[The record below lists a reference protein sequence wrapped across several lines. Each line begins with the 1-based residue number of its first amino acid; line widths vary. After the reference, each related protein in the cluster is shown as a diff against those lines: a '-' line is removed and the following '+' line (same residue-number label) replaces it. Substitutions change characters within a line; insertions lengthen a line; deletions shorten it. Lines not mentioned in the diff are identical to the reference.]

1 MKYHLTNRNGIYYLN
16 FYSPVTG
23 RYQRISLKTKSEDD
37 AKKAADKKIAVYA
50 NFSEMISLG
59 TLLQLYANPDTNPR
73 FQRRKREG
81 GSYSKRYAKY
91 IARHAKYLDSIIS
104 KSLPKIYKMP
114 LNDLKARQ
122 GLIIRDLLLNE
133 LGPCRTSQYIFRSF
147 KAMFSEARQT
157 AIIEINHMEGL
168 PDIRYKEKQRDA
180 VYPEYINLILQA
192 KEYFDE
198 KKQWAY
204 LAILATTGMRRS
216 EVLALNK
223 EQLFNNNL
231 TIDRALISNSADLI
245 GPPKGGV
252 IRIIPLAEITLEAIN
267 YIHPDKKGRFFPYGQ
282 YWVERT
288 IKSMREIMIGLH
300 PEYKEI
306 WNGITAHVFRHS
318 LNTNLKAMSINERKV
333 DTYMSWEHQSLN
345 EVADRYTHLKA
356 RQLIEVAEAID
367 IMCQGKIDYN
377 FKIIDDSDNFL
388 SKKFLV

>member
-1 MKYHLTNRNGIYYLN
+1 MEYHLTIRNGIYYLN
-16 FYSPVTG
+16 FSNPVTG
-23 RYQRISLKTKSEDD
+23 RYQRLSLKTRSKDI
-37 AKKAADKKIAVYA
+37 AKKAAERKIAAYA
-50 NFSEMISLG
+50 NFSEMITLK
-59 TLLQLYANPDTNPR
+59 TLLGLYSNPDTNPR
-73 FQRRKREG
+73 FQRRNKEG

-91 IARHAKYLDSIIS
+91 IARHAKYLDFIIS

-122 GLIIRDLLLNE
+122 GLMIRDLLLNE

-157 AIIEINHMEGL
+157 ALIEINHMEGL
-168 PDIRYKEKQRDA
+168 PDIRYKEKQRGA
-180 VYPEYINLILQA
+180 VYPEYINLILEA
-192 KEYFDE
+192 KEYFDD

-223 EQLFNNNL
+223 EQLFDNVL

-252 IRIIPLAEITLEAIN
+252 TRVIPLSEITMQAIN
-267 YIHPDKKGRFFPYGQ
+267 YIHPDKKGRFFPFGQ

-288 IKSMREIMIGLH
+288 IKSMRDIMIELH

-318 LNTNLKAMSINERKV
+318 LNTNLKAMNINERKV
-333 DTYMSWEHQSLN
+333 DTYMSWEHQNLN

-356 RQLIEVAEAID
+356 RQLIEVSEAID

-377 FKIIDDSDNFL
+377 FKVINDDDNNSRCKIL
-388 SKKFLV
+388 M